1 MDDDDD
7 DFQVSP
13 SNRGI
18 RVERRLHPRL
28 MFSQIALIESS
39 TTSCLATLVNMS
51 SSGALI
57 QAAPG
62 VQLNRCQMARIT
74 LLDGTK
80 LRCHIVWSGDRAVGV
95 RFDQLVTEPWE
106 HLDPEYL
113 GRGIITSI
121 LRIQRQLAQTRLAR

>member
-1 MDDDDD
+1 MYDEDDYE
-7 DFQVSP
+7 VGT

-28 MFSQIALIESS
+28 IFDQTVLIESS
-39 TTSCLATLVNMS
+39 TTSILASLINMS
-51 SSGALI
+51 SSGAMV
-57 QAAPG
+57 QAPPG
-62 VQLNRCQMARIT
+62 VQLVQNQIARIT

-80 LRCHIVWSGDRAVGV
+80 LRCRIVWSGNRVLGV
-95 RFDQLVTEPWE
+95 RFDQLVPDPWE

-121 LRIQRQLAQTRLAR
+121 LKIQRQLVRPRLTT